1 MSSLPQPAQ
10 LRHHICTDLG
20 VGGSREPCEK
30 GPPAE
35 VTAAFC
41 CGMLGLDLESSW
53 HLADLS
59 RPINTLLSPN
69 LRNTKFIFLP
79 VGSLFI
85 GL

>member
-20 VGGSREPCEK
+20 VGGSREPHEK

-59 RPINTLLSPN
+59 RPIN
-69 LRNTKFIFLP
+69 IFLSAL
-79 VGSLFI
+79 VQTSEILNLYFF
-85 GL
+85 L